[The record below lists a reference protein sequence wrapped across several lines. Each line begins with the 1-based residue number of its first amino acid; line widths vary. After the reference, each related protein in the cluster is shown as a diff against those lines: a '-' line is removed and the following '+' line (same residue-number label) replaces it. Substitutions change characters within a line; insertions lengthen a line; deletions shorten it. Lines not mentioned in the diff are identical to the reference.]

1 MPAPLPADEQSPPSP
16 IESPPIMTQAALALS
31 ILAAAVLY
39 AAAHEYFAENRR
51 DARLL
56 AGVGG
61 SGVVASLGLLLA

>member
-1 MPAPLPADEQSPPSP
+1 MPSPLPADEQAAPTPTQSPL
-16 IESPPIMTQAALALS
+16 IMTQAALALS
-31 ILAAAVLY
+31 FLAAAVLY

>member
-1 MPAPLPADEQSPPSP
+1 
-16 IESPPIMTQAALALS
+16 MTQAALALS

>member
-1 MPAPLPADEQSPPSP
+1 MPSRLPVDAPSP
-16 IESPPIMTQAALALS
+16 QLQHKSPLNMTQAALALS
-31 ILAAAVLY
+31 FLAAAVLY

-61 SGVVASLGLLLA
+61 SGVVASFGLLLA